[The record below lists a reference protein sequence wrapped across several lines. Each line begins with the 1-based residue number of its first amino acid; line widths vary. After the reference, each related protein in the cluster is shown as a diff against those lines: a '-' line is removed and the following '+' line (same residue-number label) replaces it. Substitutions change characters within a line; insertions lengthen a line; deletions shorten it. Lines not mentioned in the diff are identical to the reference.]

1 MRIERATAPSPG
13 FIPRPRRSEPA
24 TAWAATAPH
33 AVVVGAGFGGIAA
46 ALRLRAKG
54 YRVTL
59 VDRCPQLG
67 GRAQVFERD
76 GFRHDAG
83 PTVITAPF
91 LFEELFALFGERFS
105 DHVELVPLKPWYRF
119 CFADGDHFD
128 YGGTLDETLAEI
140 GRICVEDRE
149 GYLRLL
155 EHSKRIFDVGF
166 TQLSDKPFD
175 RLRTMLRVIPSLIRL
190 RCDLTVWG
198 LVKRFLKN
206 DKLRQAFSIQ
216 PLLVGGNPF
225 DTTSIYGLI
234 HYLERAHGVHFA
246 MGGTGAITR
255 ALGALMQRRGVAVQ
269 LGRTVQRIRVVKG
282 VATAVE
288 LADGGVLPA
297 DLVVSNAD
305 AAHLYTSMIPK
316 AEQAWAARL
325 KLSAASYSM
334 GLFVLY
340 FGTRKN
346 YPNIAH
352 HTIWLGERYRELLA
366 EIFNKKVLS
375 KDFSLYLHRPT
386 ATDPSFAPAGCESFY
401 VLCPVPN
408 LQANIDWAVEGPRL
422 RDRIVAALDRTILP
436 GLAQTITA
444 EFSMTPRDFKHDYL
458 SVHGAGFSVAPLFRQ
473 SAWFRFHNRAEGI
486 RNLYLVGAGTHPGA
500 GLPGVLCSA
509 KVVDA
514 MIPEAQIVV
523 RQELQVS

>member
-1 MRIERATAPSPG
+1 MNAEYATVPVHSFEPQVRSPQ
-13 FIPRPRRSEPA
+13 PA
-24 TAWAATAPH
+24 HRWVASVPH

-54 YRVTL
+54 YRVT
-59 VDRCPQLG
+59 VIDRCRQLG

-91 LFEELFALFGERFS
+91 LFEELFALFGERFD
-105 DHVELVPLKPWYRF
+105 DHVKLVPLTPWYRF

-128 YGGTLDETLAEI
+128 YGGTLDQTLAEI
-140 GRICVEDRE
+140 GRISADDRD

-155 EHSKRIFDVGF
+155 AHSKRIFDIGF
-166 TQLSDKPFD
+166 TRLSDKPFD
-175 RLRTMLRVIPSLIRL
+175 RLRTMLRIIPSLIRL
-190 RCDLTVWG
+190 RCDRTVWG
-198 LVKRFLKN
+198 LVKTFLKN
-206 DKLRQAFSIQ
+206 EKLRQAFSIQ

-234 HYLERAHGVHFA
+234 HYLERAHGVFFA

-255 ALGALMQRRGVAVQ
+255 ALGGLMERRGVAVQ
-269 LGRTVQRIRVVKG
+269 LGSTVRRIRVEAG

-288 LADGGVLPA
+288 LADGKVIKA

-305 AAHLYTSMIPK
+305 AAHLYTSMIEK
-316 AEQAWAARL
+316 KQQAWSSRL

-340 FGTRKN
+340 FATRRT
-346 YPNIAH
+346 YPDVAH
-352 HTIWLGERYRELLA
+352 HTIWLGERYRELLD
-366 EIFNKKVLS
+366 EIFNKQVLS
-375 KDFSLYLHRPT
+375 EDFSLYVHRPT
-386 ATDPSFAPAGCESFY
+386 ATDPSFAPEGCESFY

-408 LQANIDWAVEGPRL
+408 LQAQIDWAQEGPRL

-436 GLAQTITA
+436 GLAETITA
-444 EFSMTPRDFKHDYL
+444 EFSMTPKDFKHDYL
-458 SVHGAGFSVAPLFRQ
+458 SVNGAGFSVAPLFRQ

-514 MIPEAQIVV
+514 LIPVAEMVV
-523 RQELQVS
+523 RQEPHAA